1 MKIRSL
7 LLIISIAFGNF
18 VVIDLA
24 EAATKNEVKFL
35 KQVKLANV
43 AALKKNTD
51 RELIAIGKTMCEGA
65 TYYASTI
72 EQIYKANHFVQSMKA
87 SNVLTKAARSF
98 LCAKKILVIDS
109 NGNSDRI
116 TVFEQDPSVVWAE
129 PVESSGTGIEQKL
142 SEASKSKPLI
152 IVSPTPTP
160 TQEAAI
166 ATVSP
171 GAFCSP
177 AGATGKS
184 ANGTSYT
191 CKTSATDTRN
201 RWRQ

>member
-18 VVIDLA
+18 VVIDPA
-24 EAATKNEVKFL
+24 EAATKNEMKFL
-35 KQVKLANV
+35 KQVKLAKV
-43 AALKKNTD
+43 ATLKKNTD
-51 RELIAIGKTMCEGA
+51 KELIAIGKTMCEGT

-72 EQIYKANHFVQSMKA
+72 EQIYKANHFVQSIKA
-87 SNVLTKAARSF
+87 GNILTKAARSF

-109 NGNSDRI
+109 NGDSSRV
-116 TVFEQDPSVVWAE
+116 TVFEQDPSIIWAE

-142 SEASKSKPLI
+142 SEASKTNPLI
-152 IVSPTPTP
+152 NVSPTPTT
-160 TQEAAI
+160 TQEATV

-171 GAFCSP
+171 GAFCTP

-191 CKTSATDTRN
+191 CKTSPTDTRN